1 MLTAEDTTEVD
12 FCCSHFR
19 DAATYPP
26 HSFFRNENG
35 VTILAVGF
43 ARTLEGPAFY
53 DQAILFCPF
62 CGSQLHTVEEV
73 AAQRIHR

>member
-1 MLTAEDTTEVD
+1 MMTETMEDDD

-53 DQAILFCPF
+53 DQAILYCPF
-62 CGSQLHTVEEV
+62 CGSQLHTAQEV
-73 AAQRIHR
+73 AAQRMQR